1 LEGFEDVFDFRGTDV
16 GRGKV
21 NSVWFHKGKVKLRV
35 GDTVSSGDG

>member
-1 LEGFEDVFDFRGTDV
+1 LEGFQDVFDFRAPHIW
-16 GRGKV
+16 RRKV